1 VTEKRTRKLEQELE
15 RLRRQHAD
23 LDRSAV
29 ELERLVSPQASLS
42 QSESRSMNA
51 KINP

>member
-1 VTEKRTRKLEQELE
+1 MDKRIRKLEQELD
-15 RLRRQHAD
+15 RLRARHAD

-29 ELERLVSPQASLS
+29 ELERLGSPQASLS
-42 QSESRSMNA
+42 QSESRSMNG